1 MAAHREMY
9 QVESYVKSKYATGEY
24 VAPDSTKILSNG
36 SDTVNC
42 VYIRNG
48 TVLECGN
55 LPFNSVL
62 SAPYSDNPLIT
73 PCKITYHIAV
83 VPLSPHPQ
91 ETFQH
96 RLSLDYYQFP
106 NEREYDL
113 YSADTFMKCM
123 EDVYNTDTIIPLE
136 NFMSTINYEFV
147 IDSYLN
153 IYFPNSKTYL
163 INNTV
168 QLPVDVYADLMA
180 NFTKLIVNNDSRIV
194 FTSLISFKY
203 YITLQYLIANMYT
216 YGPIHA
222 LLEFIH
228 YDKLINLYMNKK
240 VSPGYDNCHAFDEL
254 VTRYRAAFLYEYEYF
269 QKWNPVTRTI
279 QVSQSCVKTQG
290 NADGDA
296 DAAVDANADENLQ
309 PQPVIHTTAMCS
321 NYLCERRDMDNNEL
335 DSEWNCAC
343 GFNCDM
349 EREIAD
355 EYDKEWD
362 KLFPEKDIATAS
374 AIPSHQE
381 EYDMDAWMR
390 TWDYFRRPN
399 PNSASNLTGDRVL
412 STQEIPAS
420 DAQEASDV
428 HTTLPL
434 ASSTLA
440 SSTLAIAVETA
451 KPAPAS
457 AKLPAADAV
466 TYADDF
472 EHIVTEQST
481 VELAATI
488 KEQAAHIAIIQKKL
502 EELQQR
508 MKRIDDECVDTF
520 RFVDEHTVKIGKL
533 ITQHL
538 EQTNIKT
545 AKLQQFQ
552 QTVKHIM
559 LSQ

>member
-1 MAAHREMY
+1 
-9 QVESYVKSKYATGEY
+9 
-24 VAPDSTKILSNG
+24 
-36 SDTVNC
+36 
-42 VYIRNG
+42 
-48 TVLECGN
+48 
-55 LPFNSVL
+55 
-62 SAPYSDNPLIT
+62 
-73 PCKITYHIAV
+73 
-83 VPLSPHPQ
+83 
-91 ETFQH
+91 
-96 RLSLDYYQFP
+96 
-106 NEREYDL
+106 
-113 YSADTFMKCM
+113 
-123 EDVYNTDTIIPLE
+123 
-136 NFMSTINYEFV
+136 
-147 IDSYLN
+147 
-153 IYFPNSKTYL
+153 
-163 INNTV
+163 
-168 QLPVDVYADLMA
+168 
-180 NFTKLIVNNDSRIV
+180 
-194 FTSLISFKY
+194 
-203 YITLQYLIANMYT
+203 
-216 YGPIHA
+216 
-222 LLEFIH
+222 
-228 YDKLINLYMNKK
+228 
-240 VSPGYDNCHAFDEL
+240 
-254 VTRYRAAFLYEYEYF
+254 
-269 QKWNPVTRTI
+269 
-279 QVSQSCVKTQG
+279 
-290 NADGDA
+290 
-296 DAAVDANADENLQ
+296 
-309 PQPVIHTTAMCS
+309 
-321 NYLCERRDMDNNEL
+321 
-335 DSEWNCAC
+335 
-343 GFNCDM
+343 
-349 EREIAD
+349 
-355 EYDKEWD
+355 
-362 KLFPEKDIATAS
+362 
-374 AIPSHQE
+374 
-381 EYDMDAWMR
+381 MDAWMR

-520 RFVDEHTVKIGKL
+520 RFVDEHTVQIGKL